1 MVNHTTAEKEG
12 GLLPT
17 PAAAW
22 LSFKNKQKT
31 NMAFCGISRWKATL
45 PMISSTF
52 SKFSKPIHINNSI
65 IIKRQFSATFPRF
78 CQNVNEDPGLCTEEH
93 DRTIYEG
100 ILATQVK
107 MVKGFSLTTSIIGMC
122 SQPLLMMQMQ
132 QNNANLAIM
141 VGAGSFMSL
150 FIFITPIMI
159 HHISK
164 KYVTELN
171 YNKLEDTYTAY
182 YYSLFLRKKEVI
194 FANPHEQEILPW
206 SYFVKQSNYK
216 MEQLN
221 QEQKLY
227 IRTHKYIQ

>member
-1 MVNHTTAEKEG
+1 MVNQTTAEKEG

-17 PAAAW
+17 PAAAWQIW

-31 NMAFCGISRWKATL
+31 NMAFCGISRWKTTL
-45 PMISSTF
+45 PMISSTL
-52 SKFSKPIHINNSI
+52 SKFSKPIHVNNSI

-194 FANPHEQEILPW
+194 F
-206 SYFVKQSNYK
+206 
-216 MEQLN
+216 
-221 QEQKLY
+221 
-227 IRTHKYIQ
+227 